1 MKAKNIIIGATT
13 LVVLFILSS
22 SYFYVDQRVQALVLQ
37 FGEPVKVIKDPGLQ
51 FKIPLIQN
59 VEYFDKR
66 LILFDNPVEEII
78 SADRKRLIVDAFAR
92 YRITDPLRYYQSI
105 RFESALSNR
114 LGSILNDSLRQ
125 VLGRVPL
132 QAVISDNRSIL
143 LEEVAKLVFD
153 AAKDFGLQIE
163 DVRIRRADLPTA
175 NSEAIFRRMQ
185 TERQQ
190 EAAQFRAE
198 GEEQSRRIRA
208 ESERERTIL
217 LANAERTGEILRGEG
232 DAAKNKILGDAF
244 SKDPDFFAFYRA
256 MQAYIT
262 AIDSNDT
269 TMILSPD
276 SEFFEFF
283 NKSEEKID
291 EWNL

>member
-37 FGEPVKVIKDPGLQ
+37 FGEPVRVIKEPGLQ

-198 GEEQSRRIRA
+198 GEEQSRRVRA
-208 ESERERTIL
+208 EAERERTIL

-244 SKDPDFFAFYRA
+244 SQDPDFFSFYRA

-262 AIDSNDT
+262 AIDSSDT

-283 NKSEEKID
+283 NKTEENID
-291 EWNL
+291 E

>member
-1 MKAKNIIIGATT
+1 MKARNIIIGATT
-13 LVVLFILSS
+13 LVILFILSS

-37 FGEPVKVIKDPGLQ
+37 FGEPVRVIKEPGLQ

-153 AAKDFGLQIE
+153 AAKDFGLHIE

-198 GEEQSRRIRA
+198 GEEQSRRVRA
-208 ESERERTIL
+208 EAERERTIL

-244 SKDPDFFAFYRA
+244 SQDPDFFSFYRA

-283 NKSEEKID
+283 NKIEEDID
-291 EWNL
+291 E

>member
-1 MKAKNIIIGATT
+1 MKARNIIIGATT

-37 FGEPVKVIKDPGLQ
+37 FGEPVRVIKEPGLQ

-92 YRITDPLRYYQSI
+92 YKITDPLRYYQSI

-198 GEEQSRRIRA
+198 GEEESRRVRA
-208 ESERERTIL
+208 EAERERTIL

-244 SKDPDFFAFYRA
+244 SQDPDFFAFYRA

-262 AIDSNDT
+262 AIDSSDT

-283 NKSEEKID
+283 NKTEENID
-291 EWNL
+291 E

>member
-1 MKAKNIIIGATT
+1 
-13 LVVLFILSS
+13 VVLIVAVLFVLNS

-37 FGEPVKVIKDPGLQ
+37 FGEPVKVIKTPGLQ

-78 SADRKRLIVDAFAR
+78 SADKKRLIVDAFAR
-92 YRITDPLRYYQSI
+92 YRIEDPLRYYQAI
-105 RFESALSNR
+105 RYEAALSNR

-132 QAVISDNRSIL
+132 QEVISERRSVL
-143 LEEVAKLVFD
+143 LEEVANLVYE
-153 AAKDFGLQIE
+153 AAKDFGLRIE

-198 GEEQSRRIRA
+198 GEEQSRRIKA
-208 ESERERTIL
+208 EAERERTIL

-232 DAAKNKILGDAF
+232 DAEKNKILGEAF
-244 SKDPDFFAFYRA
+244 SRDPDFFAFYRA
-256 MQAYIT
+256 MQAYVS
-262 AIDSNDT
+262 AIDSSDT

-276 SEFFEFF
+276 SEFFEYF
-283 NKSEEKID
+283 NKID
-291 EWNL
+291 KLE

>member
-1 MKAKNIIIGATT
+1 VRTRTISI
-13 LVVLFILSS
+13 VVLILAAFFVLSS

-37 FGEPVKVIKDPGLQ
+37 FGEPVKVIKNPGLQ

-92 YRITDPLRYYQSI
+92 YRIDDPLRYYQSI
-105 RFESALSNR
+105 RYETALSNR
-114 LGSILNDSLRQ
+114 LGSIINDSLRQ

-132 QAVISDNRSIL
+132 QEVISIRRSVL
-143 LEEVAKLVFD
+143 LEEVASLVYE
-153 AAKDFGLQIE
+153 AAKDFGLRIE

-198 GEEQSRRIRA
+198 GEEQSRRIKA
-208 ESERERTIL
+208 ESEKEKTIL

-232 DAAKNKILGDAF
+232 DADKNKILAEAF
-244 SKDPDFFAFYRA
+244 SRDPEFFAFYRA
-256 MQAYIT
+256 MQAYVT
-262 AIDSNDT
+262 AIDSSDT

-276 SEFFEFF
+276 SEFFEYF
-283 NKSEEKID
+283 NKIGKLE
-291 EWNL
+291 

>member
-1 MKAKNIIIGATT
+1 MRPRTISI
-13 LVVLFILSS
+13 VVLILAALFVLSS

-37 FGEPVKVIKDPGLQ
+37 FGEPVKVIKNPGLQ

-78 SADRKRLIVDAFAR
+78 SADKKRLIVDAFAR
-92 YRITDPLRYYQSI
+92 YRIEDPLRYYQAI
-105 RFESALSNR
+105 RYETALSNR
-114 LGSILNDSLRQ
+114 LGSIINDSLRQ

-132 QAVISDNRSIL
+132 QEVISVRRSVL
-143 LEEVAKLVFD
+143 LEEVAILVYD

-198 GEEQSRRIRA
+198 GEEQSRRIKA
-208 ESERERTIL
+208 EAEKEKTRL

-232 DAAKNKILGDAF
+232 DAKKNKILGEAF
-244 SKDPDFFAFYRA
+244 SRDPDFFAFYRS
-256 MQAYIT
+256 MQAYVS
-262 AIDSNDT
+262 AIDSGDT

-276 SEFFEFF
+276 SEFFEYF
-283 NKSEEKID
+283 NKID
-291 EWNL
+291 KLE

>member
-1 MKAKNIIIGATT
+1 MRPRTISI
-13 LVVLFILSS
+13 VVLILAALFVLSS

-37 FGEPVKVIKDPGLQ
+37 FGEPVKVIKNPGLQ

-78 SADRKRLIVDAFAR
+78 SADKKRLIVDAFAR
-92 YRITDPLRYYQSI
+92 YRIEDPLRYYQAI
-105 RFESALSNR
+105 RYETALSNR
-114 LGSILNDSLRQ
+114 LGSIINDSLRQ

-132 QAVISDNRSIL
+132 QEVISVRRSVL
-143 LEEVAKLVFD
+143 LEEVAILVYD

-198 GEEQSRRIRA
+198 GEEQSRRIKA
-208 ESERERTIL
+208 EAEKEKTIL

-232 DAAKNKILGDAF
+232 DAEKNKILGEAF
-244 SKDPDFFAFYRA
+244 SRDPDFFAFYRS
-256 MQAYIT
+256 MQAYVS
-262 AIDSNDT
+262 AIDSGDT

-276 SEFFEFF
+276 SEFFEYF
-283 NKSEEKID
+283 NKID
-291 EWNL
+291 KLE

>member
-37 FGEPVKVIKDPGLQ
+37 FGEPVRVIKEPGLQ

-92 YRITDPLRYYQSI
+92 YKITDPLRYYQSI

-198 GEEQSRRIRA
+198 GEEQSRRVRA
-208 ESERERTIL
+208 EAERERTIL

-244 SKDPDFFAFYRA
+244 SQDPDFFSFYRA

-262 AIDSNDT
+262 AIDSSDT

-283 NKSEEKID
+283 NKTEENID
-291 EWNL
+291 E

>member
-1 MKAKNIIIGATT
+1 MKARNIIIGATT
-13 LVVLFILSS
+13 LVILFILSS

-37 FGEPVKVIKDPGLQ
+37 FGEPVRVIKEPGLQ

-92 YRITDPLRYYQSI
+92 YKITDPLRYYQSI

-198 GEEQSRRIRA
+198 GEEQSRRVRA
-208 ESERERTIL
+208 EAERERTIL

-244 SKDPDFFAFYRA
+244 SQDPDFFSFYRA

-283 NKSEEKID
+283 NKIEEDID
-291 EWNL
+291 E

>member
-1 MKAKNIIIGATT
+1 MKARNIIIGATT

-37 FGEPVKVIKDPGLQ
+37 FGEPVRVIKEPGLQ

-92 YRITDPLRYYQSI
+92 YKITDPLRYYQSI

-143 LEEVAKLVFD
+143 LEEVAKLVFN
-153 AAKDFGLQIE
+153 AAQDFGLQIE

-198 GEEQSRRIRA
+198 GEEQSRRVRA
-208 ESERERTIL
+208 EAERERTIL

-244 SKDPDFFAFYRA
+244 SQDPDFFAFYRA

-262 AIDSNDT
+262 AIDSSDT

-283 NKSEEKID
+283 NNVEKNID
-291 EWNL
+291 E

>member
-1 MKAKNIIIGATT
+1 MRTRTISI
-13 LVVLFILSS
+13 VVLILAAFFVLSS

-37 FGEPVKVIKDPGLQ
+37 FGEPVKVIKTPGLQ

-92 YRITDPLRYYQSI
+92 YRIDDPLRYYQAI
-105 RFESALSNR
+105 RYETALSNR
-114 LGSILNDSLRQ
+114 LGSIINDSLRQ

-132 QAVISDNRSIL
+132 QEVISIRRSVL
-143 LEEVAKLVFD
+143 LEEVASLVYE
-153 AAKDFGLQIE
+153 AAKDFGLKIE

-198 GEEQSRRIRA
+198 GEEQSRRIKA
-208 ESERERTIL
+208 ESEKEKTIL

-232 DAAKNKILGDAF
+232 DADKNKILAEAF
-244 SKDPDFFAFYRA
+244 SRDPEFFAFYRA
-256 MQAYIT
+256 MQAYVT
-262 AIDSNDT
+262 AIDSSDT

-276 SEFFEFF
+276 SEFFEYF
-283 NKSEEKID
+283 NKID
-291 EWNL
+291 KLE

>member
-1 MKAKNIIIGATT
+1 MKARNIIIGATT
-13 LVVLFILSS
+13 LVILFILSS

-37 FGEPVKVIKDPGLQ
+37 FGEPVRVIKEPGLQ

-143 LEEVAKLVFD
+143 LEEVAKLVFN
-153 AAKDFGLQIE
+153 AAQDFGLQIE

-175 NSEAIFRRMQ
+175 NSEAIFRRMH

-190 EAAQFRAE
+190 EAAR
-198 GEEQSRRIRA
+198 
-208 ESERERTIL
+208 
-217 LANAERTGEILRGEG
+217 
-232 DAAKNKILGDAF
+232 K
-244 SKDPDFFAFYRA
+244 
-256 MQAYIT
+256 
-262 AIDSNDT
+262 
-269 TMILSPD
+269 
-276 SEFFEFF
+276 
-283 NKSEEKID
+283 
-291 EWNL
+291 

>member
-1 MKAKNIIIGATT
+1 MRPRTISI
-13 LVVLFILSS
+13 VVLILAALFVLSS

-37 FGEPVKVIKDPGLQ
+37 FGEPVKVIKNPGLQ

-78 SADRKRLIVDAFAR
+78 SADKKRLIVDAFAR
-92 YRITDPLRYYQSI
+92 YRIEDPLRYYQAI
-105 RFESALSNR
+105 RYEAALSNR
-114 LGSILNDSLRQ
+114 LGSIINDSLRQ

-132 QAVISDNRSIL
+132 QEVISVRRSVL
-143 LEEVAKLVFD
+143 LEEVASLVYE
-153 AAKDFGLQIE
+153 AAKDFGLRIE

-198 GEEQSRRIRA
+198 GEEQSRRIKA
-208 ESERERTIL
+208 EAERERTIL

-232 DAAKNKILGDAF
+232 DAEKNKILGEAF
-244 SKDPDFFAFYRA
+244 SRDPDFFAFYRA
-256 MQAYIT
+256 MQAYVS
-262 AIDSNDT
+262 AIDSSDT

-276 SEFFEFF
+276 SEFFEYF
-283 NKSEEKID
+283 NKID
-291 EWNL
+291 KLE

>member
-1 MKAKNIIIGATT
+1 VRTRTISI
-13 LVVLFILSS
+13 VVLILAAFFVLSS

-37 FGEPVKVIKDPGLQ
+37 FGEPVKVIKTPGLQ

-92 YRITDPLRYYQSI
+92 YRIDDPLRYYQAI
-105 RFESALSNR
+105 RYETALSNR
-114 LGSILNDSLRQ
+114 LGSIINDSLRQ

-132 QAVISDNRSIL
+132 QEVISIRRSVL
-143 LEEVAKLVFD
+143 LEEVASLVYE
-153 AAKDFGLQIE
+153 AAKDFGLKIE

-198 GEEQSRRIRA
+198 GEEQSRRIKA
-208 ESERERTIL
+208 ESEKEKTIL

-232 DAAKNKILGDAF
+232 DADKNKILAEAF
-244 SKDPDFFAFYRA
+244 SRDPEFFAFYRA
-256 MQAYIT
+256 MQAYVT
-262 AIDSNDT
+262 AIDSSDT

-276 SEFFEFF
+276 SEFFEYF
-283 NKSEEKID
+283 NNID
-291 EWNL
+291 KLE

>member
-37 FGEPVKVIKDPGLQ
+37 FGEPVRVIKEPGLQ

-198 GEEQSRRIRA
+198 GEEQSRRVRA
-208 ESERERTIL
+208 EAERERTIL

-244 SKDPDFFAFYRA
+244 SQDPDFFSFYRA

-283 NKSEEKID
+283 NKTEENID
-291 EWNL
+291 E

>member
-1 MKAKNIIIGATT
+1 MKARNIIIGATT
-13 LVVLFILSS
+13 LVILFILSS

-37 FGEPVKVIKDPGLQ
+37 FGEPVRVIKEPGLQ

-114 LGSILNDSLRQ
+114 LGAILNDSLRQ

-198 GEEQSRRIRA
+198 GEEQSRRVRA
-208 ESERERTIL
+208 EAERERTIL

-244 SKDPDFFAFYRA
+244 SQDPDFFSFYRA

-262 AIDSNDT
+262 AIDSSDT

-283 NKSEEKID
+283 NKTEENID
-291 EWNL
+291 E